1 VKALSILTD
10 HIKFYKES
18 FGDDLSVKG
27 TFYYDETNIFH
38 KLRLTYKGTNNNLF
52 EQSFF
57 GLGGLYIEHGNN
69 IDPSVMIS
77 MLKPQKSIKEFKYK
91 YFSNNNTDVLNALD
105 SKRFLNLM
113 EWIDKNGILIHFTLL
128 EYLYYGISD
137 IIDSMPDALKTLE
150 YNRLVKS
157 VLYDAVR
164 ANSTAF
170 LTLFYKF
177 NYPDIARDRVKEFIG
192 EFYDLYTSIVEYDNF
207 NIKDFPKELLRQMIK
222 GSTTAEEMVF
232 LHDNTPLE
240 LFKEYADLY
249 IDRPVRFANST
260 HVFDEVDEITNILYE
275 WDIDYEKKLNA
286 KFINSKDCLYVQ
298 FSDAIIGLIS
308 RVSNVILN
316 KNKSDL
322 HDFVSGLNNIQIN
335 VLRYLYKG
343 INIGVRK
350 SVFFNQFIGP
360 DSFLDKQQYFIN
372 LIAMKSKNTR

>member
-1 VKALSILTD
+1 
-10 HIKFYKES
+10 
-18 FGDDLSVKG
+18 
-27 TFYYDETNIFH
+27 
-38 KLRLTYKGTNNNLF
+38 
-52 EQSFF
+52 
-57 GLGGLYIEHGNN
+57 
-69 IDPSVMIS
+69 
-77 MLKPQKSIKEFKYK
+77 
-91 YFSNNNTDVLNALD
+91 
-105 SKRFLNLM
+105 M
-113 EWIDKNGILIHFTLL
+113 EWIDKNGILVHFTLL
-128 EYLYYGISD
+128 DYLYYGISD

-150 YNRLVKS
+150 YNRLIKS

-164 ANSTAF
+164 ASSTAF

-192 EFYDLYTSIVEYDNF
+192 EFYDLYTSIVDYDNF

-222 GSTTAEEMVF
+222 GSKTAEEMVF

-322 HDFVSGLNNIQIN
+322 HDFVFGLNNIQIN
-335 VLRYLYKG
+335 VLRYL
-343 INIGVRK
+343 
-350 SVFFNQFIGP
+350 
-360 DSFLDKQQYFIN
+360 
-372 LIAMKSKNTR
+372 